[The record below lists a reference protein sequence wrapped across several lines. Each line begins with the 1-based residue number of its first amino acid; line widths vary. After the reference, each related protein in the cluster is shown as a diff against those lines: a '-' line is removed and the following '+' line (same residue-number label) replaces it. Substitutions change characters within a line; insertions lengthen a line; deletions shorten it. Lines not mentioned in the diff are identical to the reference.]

1 MLSGIVLEI
10 ACPETLHRSG
20 CFHSH
25 INIIYLAGC
34 VLFTSLHGAH
44 IRSYFVEA
52 RDKVTALQGGHSV
65 FAVKL
70 WRNVALLLVFT
81 KCRQWKNIVT
91 LSCHSDFFADFGQVC
106 DHYWSYFV
114 CYYWIYICS
123 GVVVISW
130 NGVVTRFW
138 LVDHHFEQV
147 FI

>member
-20 CFHSH
+20 CFDSH

-70 WRNVALLLVFT
+70 WRNVALLLAST
-81 KCRQWKNIVT
+81 KCRQ
-91 LSCHSDFFADFGQVC
+91 
-106 DHYWSYFV
+106 
-114 CYYWIYICS
+114 
-123 GVVVISW
+123 
-130 NGVVTRFW
+130 
-138 LVDHHFEQV
+138 
-147 FI
+147 